1 MSTPTPSSQS
11 SKPSASQ
18 MDQLISMGQSNSEI
32 LAAILAR
39 IVVLEKVNET
49 NPSLSVKTEKGY
61 AGGVLF
67 SELDLSLFKLSEVS
81 SGMTKVMNS
90 MDFKEAFHQ
99 GSQNKQKVVAKA
111 KGQCRNDY
119 TKWINSLISQHKFA
133 QFHQCSDNRVN
144 GLKNT
149 LIVDTATKMQTALTK
164 MLVTNVDVSAI
175 TRVNMIN
182 ALKYT

>member
-1 MSTPTPSSQS
+1 MSTPTSSSQS
-11 SKPSASQ
+11 SKPSPSQ

-39 IVVLEKVNET
+39 IDVLEKVNET
-49 NPSLSVKTEKGY
+49 NPSPSVKTEKGV
-61 AGGVLF
+61 VLF
-67 SELDLSLFKLSEVS
+67 SELDLNLFKLSEVS
-81 SGMTKVMNS
+81 SGMTKVMTS

-99 GSQNKQKVVAKA
+99 GSHNKQKVVAKA

-119 TKWINSLISQHKFA
+119 TKWINSLVSQHKFA
-133 QFHQCSDNRVN
+133 QFHQCSDNRVS

-149 LIVDTATKMQTALTK
+149 LIVDTASKMQTALTK
-164 MLVTNVDVSAI
+164 MLVTNIDVSVI